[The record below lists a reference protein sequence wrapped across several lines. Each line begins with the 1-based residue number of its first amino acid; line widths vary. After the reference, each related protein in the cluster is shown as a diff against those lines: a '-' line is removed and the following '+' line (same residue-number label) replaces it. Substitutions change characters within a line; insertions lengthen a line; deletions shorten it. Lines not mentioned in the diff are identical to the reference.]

1 MNSTI
6 NMKAEHEK
14 VWGECLAI
22 IKDILPSQVFDVW
35 FVPIRPLS
43 IEDKMLTLLL
53 PSSYFY
59 EMLEDRYC
67 DLLFMVLNRVIGS
80 GAKLNYRVMMT
91 NSGDAPTLVDQSGG
105 RRQNAG
111 QGQTVFNPFQGLPSK
126 KIDSQL
132 NHNYTFANFVEGGC
146 NLLARSAGMTI
157 AKQPGRNTFNPLFIY
172 GGSGLGKTHLANAIG
187 LEAERLNPNLN
198 VLYVSANKFQ
208 TQYMEATR
216 NNKSTDFL
224 NFYQSLD
231 VLIVDDIQD
240 MASRTGT
247 QNTFFH
253 IFNHLHQAGKQL
265 ILTSDQSPNVLQGL
279 DHRILSRFKWG
290 LSAELVPPDFNTK
303 KGILLNKVKAEGLLI
318 PEDVVDYIAGAVTD
332 NVRELEGVV
341 SSLLAQSIL
350 INAEIN
356 LDLAQK
362 VVGKI
367 ANTTTKVVNISKIQE
382 VVCDYYNLEVNDIQ
396 TKSRKRVVVQ
406 ARQVAMYLA
415 RKYTKNSLTAIGEL
429 IGNRDHATVLHA
441 CKTVAEQSEIDKEL
455 KQSLDSIE
463 EKLR

>member
-1 MNSTI
+1 MNSAI

-22 IKDILPSQVFDVW
+22 IKDILPPQVFDVW

-67 DLLFMVLNRVIGS
+67 DLLFMVLNRVIGT

-290 LSAELVPPDFNTK
+290 LPAELVPPDFNTK

>member
-1 MNSTI
+1 
-6 NMKAEHEK
+6 
-14 VWGECLAI
+14 
-22 IKDILPSQVFDVW
+22 
-35 FVPIRPLS
+35 
-43 IEDKMLTLLL
+43 
-53 PSSYFY
+53 
-59 EMLEDRYC
+59 
-67 DLLFMVLNRVIGS
+67 
-80 GAKLNYRVMMT
+80 
-91 NSGDAPTLVDQSGG
+91 
-105 RRQNAG
+105 
-111 QGQTVFNPFQGLPSK
+111 VFNPFQGLPSK

>member
-1 MNSTI
+1 MNSAI

-22 IKDILPSQVFDVW
+22 IKDILPPQAFDVW

-67 DLLFMVLNRVIGS
+67 DLLFMVLNRVIGT

-290 LSAELVPPDFNTK
+290 LSAELEAPDFNTK

>member
-1 MNSTI
+1 MNSAI

-22 IKDILPSQVFDVW
+22 IKDILPPQVFDVW

-67 DLLFMVLNRVIGS
+67 DLLFMVLNRVIGT

-146 NLLARSAGMTI
+146 NKLARSAGMAI
-157 AKQPGRNTFNPLFIY
+157 AKQPGKNAFNPIFIY

-290 LSAELVPPDFNTK
+290 LPAELVPPDFNTK

>member
-1 MNSTI
+1 MNSAI

-22 IKDILPSQVFDVW
+22 IKDILPPQAFDVW

-67 DLLFMVLNRVIGS
+67 DLLFMVLNRVIGT

-146 NLLARSAGMTI
+146 NLLARSAGMSI
-157 AKQPGRNTFNPLFIY
+157 AKQPGRNTFNPMFIY

-290 LSAELVPPDFNTK
+290 LSAELEAPDFNTK

>member
-1 MNSTI
+1 
-6 NMKAEHEK
+6 MKAEHEK

-67 DLLFMVLNRVIGS
+67 DLLFMVLNRVIGT

-290 LSAELVPPDFNTK
+290 LSAELEAPDFNTK

>member
-1 MNSTI
+1 MNSAI

-22 IKDILPSQVFDVW
+22 IKDILPPQAFDVW

-67 DLLFMVLNRVIGS
+67 DLLFMVLNRVIGT

-157 AKQPGRNTFNPLFIY
+157 AKQPGRNTFNPMFIY

-290 LSAELVPPDFNTK
+290 LSAELEAPDFNTK
-303 KGILLNKVKAEGLLI
+303 KGILLNKVKAEGHLI

>member
-1 MNSTI
+1 MNSAI
-6 NMKAEHEK
+6 NIKAEHEK

-22 IKDILPSQVFDVW
+22 IKDILPPQVFDVW

-67 DLLFMVLNRVIGS
+67 DLLFMVLNRVIGT

-290 LSAELVPPDFNTK
+290 LPAELVPPDFNTK

>member
-1 MNSTI
+1 MNSAI

-22 IKDILPSQVFDVW
+22 IKDILPPQVFDVW

-67 DLLFMVLNRVIGS
+67 DLLFMVLNRVIGT

-146 NLLARSAGMTI
+146 NLLARSAGMSI

>member
-43 IEDKMLTLLL
+43 IEDKKLTLLL

-67 DLLFMVLNRVIGS
+67 DLLFMVLNRVIGT

-157 AKQPGRNTFNPLFIY
+157 AKQPGRNTFNPMFIY

-290 LSAELVPPDFNTK
+290 LSAELEAPDFNTK

>member
-1 MNSTI
+1 MNSAI

-14 VWGECLAI
+14 VWGKCLAI
-22 IKDILPSQVFDVW
+22 IKDILPPQVFDVW

-67 DLLFMVLNRVIGS
+67 DLLFMVLNRVIGT
-80 GAKLNYRVMMT
+80 GAKLNYRVMVT

>member
-22 IKDILPSQVFDVW
+22 IKDILPSQAFDVW

-146 NLLARSAGMTI
+146 NLLARSAGMSI
-157 AKQPGRNTFNPLFIY
+157 AQQPGKNAFNPMFIY

-216 NNKSTDFL
+216 NNNSTDFL

-290 LSAELVPPDFNTK
+290 LPAELVPPDFNTK

>member
-1 MNSTI
+1 MNSAI

-22 IKDILPSQVFDVW
+22 IKDILPPQVFDVW

-172 GGSGLGKTHLANAIG
+172 GGSGLAKRI
-187 LEAERLNPNLN
+187 
-198 VLYVSANKFQ
+198 
-208 TQYMEATR
+208 
-216 NNKSTDFL
+216 
-224 NFYQSLD
+224 SL
-231 VLIVDDIQD
+231 
-240 MASRTGT
+240 MR
-247 QNTFFH
+247 
-253 IFNHLHQAGKQL
+253 
-265 ILTSDQSPNVLQGL
+265 
-279 DHRILSRFKWG
+279 
-290 LSAELVPPDFNTK
+290 
-303 KGILLNKVKAEGLLI
+303 
-318 PEDVVDYIAGAVTD
+318 
-332 NVRELEGVV
+332 
-341 SSLLAQSIL
+341 
-350 INAEIN
+350 
-356 LDLAQK
+356 
-362 VVGKI
+362 
-367 ANTTTKVVNISKIQE
+367 
-382 VVCDYYNLEVNDIQ
+382 
-396 TKSRKRVVVQ
+396 
-406 ARQVAMYLA
+406 
-415 RKYTKNSLTAIGEL
+415 
-429 IGNRDHATVLHA
+429 
-441 CKTVAEQSEIDKEL
+441 
-455 KQSLDSIE
+455 
-463 EKLR
+463 

>member
-67 DLLFMVLNRVIGS
+67 DLLFMVLNRVIGT

-146 NLLARSAGMTI
+146 NLLARSAGMSI
-157 AKQPGRNTFNPLFIY
+157 AKQPGRNTFNPMFIY

-290 LSAELVPPDFNTK
+290 LSAELEAPDFNTK

>member
-22 IKDILPSQVFDVW
+22 IKDILPSQAFDVW

-67 DLLFMVLNRVIGS
+67 DLLFMVLNRVIGT

-146 NLLARSAGMTI
+146 NLLARSAGMSI
-157 AKQPGRNTFNPLFIY
+157 AQQPGKNAFNPMFIY

-216 NNKSTDFL
+216 NNNSTDFL

>member
-22 IKDILPSQVFDVW
+22 IKDILPPQAFDVW

-111 QGQTVFNPFQGLPSK
+111 QGQTVFNPFQGHASK
-126 KIDSQL
+126 KVDSQL

-146 NLLARSAGMTI
+146 NLLARSAGMSI
-157 AKQPGRNTFNPLFIY
+157 AKQPGKNAFNPMFIY

-216 NNKSTDFL
+216 NNNSTDFL

-290 LSAELVPPDFNTK
+290 LSAELDPPDFNTK
-303 KGILLNKVKAEGLLI
+303 KDILLNKVKAEGLLI

-367 ANTTTKVVNISKIQE
+367 ANTTSKVVNISKIQE

-455 KQSLDSIE
+455 RQSLDSIE

>member
-1 MNSTI
+1 MNSAI
-6 NMKAEHEK
+6 NIKAEHEK

-22 IKDILPSQVFDVW
+22 IKDILPPQVFDVW

-290 LSAELVPPDFNTK
+290 LSAELEAPDFNTK

>member
-1 MNSTI
+1 MNSAI
-6 NMKAEHEK
+6 NMKAEPEK

-22 IKDILPSQVFDVW
+22 IKDILPPQVFDVW

-67 DLLFMVLNRVIGS
+67 DLLFMVLNRVIGT

-146 NLLARSAGMTI
+146 NLLARSAGMSI

-290 LSAELVPPDFNTK
+290 LSAELEAPDFNTK

>member
-1 MNSTI
+1 MNSAI

-22 IKDILPSQVFDVW
+22 IKDILPPQVFDVW

-59 EMLEDRYC
+59 EMLEDRFC
-67 DLLFMVLNRVIGS
+67 DLLFMVLNRVIGT
-80 GAKLNYRVMMT
+80 GAKLNYRVMVT

-146 NLLARSAGMTI
+146 NLLARSAGMSI
-157 AKQPGRNTFNPLFIY
+157 AKQPGRNTFNPMFIY

-290 LSAELVPPDFNTK
+290 LSAELEAPDFNTK

>member
-22 IKDILPSQVFDVW
+22 IKDILPSQAFDVW

-146 NLLARSAGMTI
+146 NLLARSAGMSI
-157 AKQPGRNTFNPLFIY
+157 AQQPGKNAFNPMFIY

-216 NNKSTDFL
+216 NNNSTDFL

>member
-1 MNSTI
+1 MNSAI

-22 IKDILPSQVFDVW
+22 IKDILPPQAFDVW

-67 DLLFMVLNRVIGS
+67 DLLFMVLNRVIGT

-290 LSAELVPPDFNTK
+290 LPAELVPPDFNTK

>member
-1 MNSTI
+1 MNSAI

-22 IKDILPSQVFDVW
+22 IKDILPPQAFDVW

-67 DLLFMVLNRVIGS
+67 DLLFMVLNRVIGT

-290 LSAELVPPDFNTK
+290 LSAELEAPDFNTK

-455 KQSLDSIE
+455 KQSLDTIE

>member
-1 MNSTI
+1 MNSAI

-22 IKDILPSQVFDVW
+22 IKDILPPQVFDVW

-67 DLLFMVLNRVIGS
+67 DLLFMVLNRVIGT

>member
-1 MNSTI
+1 MNSAI

-22 IKDILPSQVFDVW
+22 IKDILPPQVFDVW

-146 NLLARSAGMTI
+146 NLLARSAGMSI
-157 AKQPGRNTFNPLFIY
+157 AQQPGKIAFNPMFIY

-290 LSAELVPPDFNTK
+290 LSAELEAPDFNTK

>member
-1 MNSTI
+1 MNSAI

-22 IKDILPSQVFDVW
+22 IKDILPPQVFDVW

-290 LSAELVPPDFNTK
+290 LSAELEAPDFNTK

>member
-1 MNSTI
+1 MNSAI

-22 IKDILPSQVFDVW
+22 IKDILPPQVFDVW

-59 EMLEDRYC
+59 EMLEDRFC

-80 GAKLNYRVMMT
+80 GAKLNYRVMVT

-290 LSAELVPPDFNTK
+290 LPAELVPPDFNTK

-356 LDLAQK
+356 LELAQK

>member
-1 MNSTI
+1 MNSAI
-6 NMKAEHEK
+6 NIKAEHEK

-22 IKDILPSQVFDVW
+22 IKDILPPQVFDVW

-67 DLLFMVLNRVIGS
+67 DLLFMVLNRVIGT

-146 NLLARSAGMTI
+146 NKLARSAGMAI
-157 AKQPGRNTFNPLFIY
+157 AKQPGKNAFNPIFIY

-290 LSAELVPPDFNTK
+290 LPAELVPPDFNTK

>member
-1 MNSTI
+1 MNSTP
-6 NMKAEHEK
+6 NMKAEHEE
-14 VWGECLAI
+14 VWSKCLAI
-22 IKDILPSQVFDVW
+22 IKDILPRQAFDVW

-43 IEDKMLTLLL
+43 VEDKMLTLLL

-67 DLLFMVLNRVIGS
+67 DLLFMVLNRVIGT
-80 GAKLNYRVMMT
+80 GAKLNYRVMMA

-105 RRQNAG
+105 RRQSVG
-111 QGQTVFNPFQGLPSK
+111 QNQNVFNPFQGLPSK

-132 NHNYTFANFVEGGC
+132 NHNYTFDSFVEGNC
-146 NLLARSAGMTI
+146 NLVARSAGMEI
-157 AKQPGRNTFNPLFIY
+157 AKKPGKSAFNPMFIY
-172 GGSGLGKTHLANAIG
+172 GGSGLGKTHLAHAIG
-187 LEAERLNPNLN
+187 LETERLNPGLS

-208 TQYMEATR
+208 TQYMDATR
-216 NNKSTDFL
+216 NNRSTDFL
-224 NFYQSLD
+224 NFYQSID

-265 ILTSDQSPNVLQGL
+265 ILTSDQSPKVLQGL
-279 DHRILSRFKWG
+279 DNRILSRFKWG
-290 LSAELVPPDFNTK
+290 LTAELVPPDFETK
-303 KGILLNKVKAEGLLI
+303 KGILLNKVEAEGLLI
-318 PEDVVDYIAGAVTD
+318 PKDVVDYIADAITD

-350 INAEIN
+350 INEEIN

-367 ANTTTKVVNISKIQE
+367 ANTSSKVVNISKIQE
-382 VVCDYYNLEVNDIQ
+382 VVCDYYNLDVNEIQ
-396 TKSRKRVVVQ
+396 TKSRKREVVQ
-406 ARQVAMYLA
+406 ARQIAMYLA
-415 RKYTKNSLTAIGEL
+415 RKYTKSSLTAIGEQ
-429 IGNRDHATVLHA
+429 IGNRDHATVSHA
-441 CKTVAEQSEIDKEL
+441 CKTVLEQSEIDKEL
-455 KQSLDSIE
+455 KQCLSSIE
-463 EKLR
+463 KKLK

>member
-1 MNSTI
+1 MNSAI

-22 IKDILPSQVFDVW
+22 IKDILPPQVFDVW

-67 DLLFMVLNRVIGS
+67 DLLFMVLNRVIGT

-290 LSAELVPPDFNTK
+290 LSAELEAPDFNTK

>member
-1 MNSTI
+1 MNSAI
-6 NMKAEHEK
+6 NMKAEPEK

-22 IKDILPSQVFDVW
+22 IKDILPPQVFDVW

-146 NLLARSAGMTI
+146 NLLARSAGMSI

-290 LSAELVPPDFNTK
+290 LSAELEAPDFNTK

>member
-1 MNSTI
+1 MNSAI

-22 IKDILPSQVFDVW
+22 IKDILPPQVFDVW

-59 EMLEDRYC
+59 EMLEDRFC
-67 DLLFMVLNRVIGS
+67 DLLFMVLNRVIGT
-80 GAKLNYRVMMT
+80 GAKLNYRVMVT

-146 NLLARSAGMTI
+146 NQLARSAGMSI
-157 AKQPGRNTFNPLFIY
+157 AQQPGKIAFNPMFIY

-279 DHRILSRFKWG
+279 EHRILSRFKWG

>member
-22 IKDILPSQVFDVW
+22 IKDILPPQVFDVW

-59 EMLEDRYC
+59 EMLEDRFC
-67 DLLFMVLNRVIGS
+67 DLLFMVLNRVIGT
-80 GAKLNYRVMMT
+80 GAKLNYRVMVT

-146 NLLARSAGMTI
+146 NLLARSAGMSI

-290 LSAELVPPDFNTK
+290 LSAELEAPDFNTK

>member
-1 MNSTI
+1 MNSAI
-6 NMKAEHEK
+6 NMKAEPEK

-67 DLLFMVLNRVIGS
+67 DLLFMVLNRVIGT

-146 NLLARSAGMTI
+146 NLLARSAGMSI

>member
-1 MNSTI
+1 MNSAI
-6 NMKAEHEK
+6 NMKAEPEK

-22 IKDILPSQVFDVW
+22 IKDILPPQVFDVW

-59 EMLEDRYC
+59 EILEDRFC
-67 DLLFMVLNRVIGS
+67 DLLFMVLNRVIGT
-80 GAKLNYRVMMT
+80 GAKLNYRVMVT

-290 LSAELVPPDFNTK
+290 LPAELVPPDFNTK

>member
-1 MNSTI
+1 MNSAI

-22 IKDILPSQVFDVW
+22 IKDILPPQVFDVW

-59 EMLEDRYC
+59 EMLEDRFC
-67 DLLFMVLNRVIGS
+67 DLLFMVLNRVIGT
-80 GAKLNYRVMMT
+80 GAKLNYRVMVT

-157 AKQPGRNTFNPLFIY
+157 AKQPGRNTFNPMFIY

-290 LSAELVPPDFNTK
+290 LSAELEAPDFNTK

>member
-22 IKDILPSQVFDVW
+22 IKDILPPQVFDVW

-67 DLLFMVLNRVIGS
+67 DLLFMVLNRVIGT

-146 NLLARSAGMTI
+146 NLLARSAGMSI

-290 LSAELVPPDFNTK
+290 LPAELVPPDFNTK

>member
-1 MNSTI
+1 MNSAI

-22 IKDILPSQVFDVW
+22 IKDILPPQVFDVW

-67 DLLFMVLNRVIGS
+67 DLLFMVLNRVIGT

-146 NLLARSAGMTI
+146 NLLARSAGMSI

-290 LSAELVPPDFNTK
+290 LSAELEAPDFNTK

>member
-67 DLLFMVLNRVIGS
+67 DLLFMVLNRVIGT

-290 LSAELVPPDFNTK
+290 LSAELEAPDFNTK